1 MLNVSFHP
9 SKIGEQLDLLYIRK
23 KIIFYLPVLNAER
36 KRELFVCIVTQL
48 LQITFFVRCLSFRS
62 WSYIWF
68 SLVLICLTFD
78 LTLFKWW
85 AFTQLNRAVLIRE
98 NGGVLTLLVSKTPEW
113 CNIASTSQALR
124 LANCNVSNR
133 DSILINGT
141 TLPPYSR
148 RFDFVPHKRCE
159 KCKKKNKT
167 N

>member
-9 SKIGEQLDLLYIRK
+9 SKIGEQLDLLCIRK
-23 KIIFYLPVLNAER
+23 KCIFYSPVLNAER
-36 KRELFVCIVTQL
+36 KRELFVCVVTQL

-113 CNIASTSQALR
+113 YNIASTSQALR

-133 DSILINGT
+133 NSILINGT
-141 TLPPYSR
+141 ALLPIVDVLTLCPTKDVR
-148 RFDFVPHKRCE
+148 NV
-159 KCKKKNKT
+159 
-167 N
+167 